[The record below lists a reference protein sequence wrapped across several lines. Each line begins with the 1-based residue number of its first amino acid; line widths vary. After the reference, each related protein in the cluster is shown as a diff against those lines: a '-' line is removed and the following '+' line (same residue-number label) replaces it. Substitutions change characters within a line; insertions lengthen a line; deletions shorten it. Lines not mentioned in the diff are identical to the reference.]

1 MRAGVFDEPDAV
13 RAWTAATSLL
23 TGREVQPPGRAV
35 LRVASRDGLS
45 AYDAQVVVTAE
56 TLDVTLVTGDGRILR
71 ARPDLATS
79 IETFGAGG

>member
-56 TLDVTLVTGDGRILR
+56 TLDVTLVTGRILR